1 MKRVI
6 LNSISIVILTYNEEI
21 NIERCLIEAKKITSN
36 IFIIDSYSTDKTL
49 ELCEKYGCKI
59 YQNKFINQA
68 IQLNWAL
75 ENVEFNSE
83 WILRLD
89 ADEYFLPELIDEIKM
104 KLDNLDKNISGIFFK
119 RRVYFM
125 DRWIKHGGYYPT
137 LLLRAW
143 RNGKAICE
151 ERWMDE
157 HMKLLEGK
165 SITFD
170 YDFVDDNKK
179 NLHWWINKHNNYAT
193 REAIEQ
199 LNSKYGFLNYESV
212 QPDFFGTQ
220 EQKKRWIKEKLYNKI
235 PLGIKPFIYFIYR
248 YFIKFGLL
256 DGFRGFLFHIL
267 QGFWYR
273 FLVDAKVFE
282 IENKAKKSNK
292 TIKEIIKIEYGYE
305 I

>member
-1 MKRVI
+1 MKN
-6 LNSISIVILTYNEEI
+6 LSIIILTFNEEL
-21 NIERCLIEAKKITSN
+21 NIEKCLSEAIKLTDNIT
-36 IFIIDSYSTDKTL
+36 IVDSYSTDETL
-49 ELCEKYGCKI
+49 NICKKYNCRI
-59 YQNKFINQA
+59 YQNKFINQS

-75 ENVEFNSE
+75 DNIKFETE

-89 ADEYFLPELIDEIKM
+89 SDEYFLPELIDEM
-104 KLDNLDKNISGIFFK
+104 KSKLETLDESINGIFFK

-125 DRWIKHGGYYPT
+125 DKWIRYGGYYPT

-157 HMKLLEGK
+157 HMKLLDGK
-165 SITFD
+165 SIIFD
-170 YDFVDDNKK
+170 NDFVDDNKK

-199 LNSKYGFLNYESV
+199 LNSKYSFFNYELV
-212 QPDFFGTQ
+212 EARLLGTQ
-220 EQKKRWIKEKLYNKI
+220 EQRKRWIKEKLYNKL
-235 PLGIKPFIYFIYR
+235 PLGVKPFIYFIYR
-248 YFIKFGLL
+248 FFVKLGFL

-273 FLVDAKVFE
+273 FLVDAKVYE
-282 IENKAKKSNK
+282 IEKKVKDRKKS
-292 TIKEIIKIEYGYE
+292 IVEIINKEYN
-305 I
+305 ISL